1 MKAGRGLP
9 KETNEATVRAYN
21 VEPEYVLVNR
31 MSANATPFNPRPS
44 QGVGEFGRPRVAR
57 THEIAGSN
65 PAALTITI
73 TSTTTQR

>member
-1 MKAGRGLP
+1 M
-9 KETNEATVRAYN
+9 RAYN

-31 MSANATPFNPRPS
+31 SAAHASPMNPRPS

-65 PAALTITI
+65 PVALTITI